1 VIVGEMDVRRIA
13 VVAVGGASF
22 LWLVSN
28 VFINDIGRSW
38 RLLDKLPEGRFLR
51 WLFNIG
57 VLRAKGQN
65 EKFPP
70 MLYVE
75 VGLFALSCISIA
87 LGIVNLVSAIM
98 WYKFLRVLFSD
109 FIQ

>member
-1 VIVGEMDVRRIA
+1 MDVRQIA
-13 VVAVGGASF
+13 VLAVGGASF

-38 RLLDKLPEGRFLR
+38 RLVDKLPEGRFFR

-57 VLRAKGQN
+57 VLRAQGLR

-70 MLYVE
+70 MHYVE
-75 VGLFALSCISIA
+75 VFLFALSCISIA
-87 LGIVNLVSAIM
+87 LGVVNLVSAIM
-98 WYKFLRVLFSD
+98 WYKFSKVLF
-109 FIQ
+109 